1 MSNQETS
8 FVTLGQRVLAR
19 PLKYVLSRVLFFLVL
34 IKYFKAIVYQ
44 VLVHLERQARIHW

>member
-19 PLKYVLSRVLFFLVL
+19 PLKYVLSPVLSFVL
-34 IKYFKAIVYQ
+34 IMHSKAIVYQ
-44 VLVHLERQARIHW
+44 VLVHLEQQARIH